1 MTSFT
6 ISDQDFLVLK
16 DKVVI
21 ITGGSSGIGLATVRL
36 CLNSGAK
43 VVVGDRNPPPE
54 LERSKV
60 SFFPL
65 DVTSWNEQAAMFK
78 KVEELH
84 GTIDHVLA
92 NAGIAPLI
100 NLLEDDVDDHGVL
113 MAPNLRVI
121 DVNLIGCI
129 YTTKL
134 GLYYLKK
141 AAKGGSIVLTASASS
156 FQRFSPVD
164 YTTTKHAVLGLMRG
178 LVGHLHPKLPIRLN
192 AVSPSWTDTNLVPR
206 TFFESLG
213 QPAQAPE
220 IVARSI
226 ALLMVDT
233 SRHGQLIYSANG
245 RYKEVEESMLNH
257 VVGMLDTDGPGS
269 EEEVYQKV
277 AGYYEARKTKQAQT

>member
-1 MTSFT
+1 MTSLT
-6 ISDQDFLVLK
+6 IADQDFLALR

-36 CLNSGAK
+36 CLSSGAK
-43 VVVGDRNPPPE
+43 VVVGDCNPPPE
-54 LERSKV
+54 PEQSKI

-65 DVTSWNEQAAMFK
+65 DVASWNEQVAMFK
-78 KVEELH
+78 KVGELH

-92 NAGIAPLI
+92 NAGIAPLT
-100 NLLEDDVDDHGVL
+100 NLLEDDVDGHGVL
-113 MAPNLRVI
+113 IAPNLRVI

-134 GLYYLKK
+134 GLHYLKK
-141 AAKGGSIVLTASASS
+141 SAKGGSIVLTASASS

-164 YTTTKHAVLGLMRG
+164 YRLMHG

-192 AVSPSWTDTNLVPR
+192 AVSPSWTDTSIVPR
-206 TFFESLG
+206 ILFESLG
-213 QPAQAPE
+213 HPVQSSE

-226 ALLMVDT
+226 ALLMVDV

-245 RYKEVEESMLNH
+245 KHKEIEESMLGH
-257 VVGMLDTDGPGS
+257 VAEMLGVDGS
-269 EEEVYQKV
+269 SSDEKVYQKV
-277 AGYYEARKTKQAQT
+277 AEYYETQKPQHAEV